1 MAEKPQNIPLVG
13 FGGLHEASPDEAEYL
28 TGLGFDVAKPE
39 DIEFYEPAQQAIG
52 LVEAG
57 GRALFGPLATATEI
71 ALGAEPERIKKRE
84 EISVGKELST
94 AIELGGLVLPG
105 IAMTKAASLAAKGAQ
120 VPNYLSRLATASKF
134 TMAGAGELAA
144 SSAAAGIEG
153 QIARLATKYGIEN
166 AVFGAA
172 DEVDKILLSD
182 EPQDALQNA
191 QNVITGS
198 GLSFLIGAGL
208 GAGVGKVSELWKA
221 TKGGKT
227 ARVLE
232 QIQKDADQVITEADT
247 LAQSN
252 IPPQAVPPTA
262 QEFSNITK
270 ESIKT
275 AEDLNNVVEGL
286 PSLEAL
292 PLEKR
297 KIVEEAA
304 ERLRQQG
311 LLLIEPHKG
320 MLRALEDTQAMNFLN
335 AVKERGDKLAKNQI
349 IYEQHVKKQS
359 VDGINNTITSLSKN
373 PVKDKLDAGQKFI
386 DLVSTQY
393 QKTKDGFESFFSR
406 FDKAASNKLDDI
418 ATLGESLQQSIP
430 SVMNALQVTENGIIK
445 LVPYTADLGISRP
458 TYQAVKDIVKALN
471 KEEITIGQVRNLR
484 KSIDDFLSKDI
495 SGQARLELSRL
506 KSSLMD
512 IIENQISK
520 IDSSLEVRKNF
531 AAYRQNELFRESLEK
546 LLNGRFGA
554 EGVLEKQIK
563 PENVLKMLFSNTVS
577 VNDAKRLLG
586 DKWNEVLADY
596 LAMVADAATDKTTG
610 VFSSANFKNFL
621 KNKESVLKVAFE
633 GQEQKLQNLI
643 DYTTLMRT
651 ISDRAP
657 ANPSRTAP
665 TLLELGKQLL
675 GIGNIFNPATAA
687 EKVGD
692 LALLKL
698 NEKATKE
705 GFEKLLQDKSAKT
718 GIGMYRF
725 LESAKGV
732 SASGFEAMQQFLKE
746 SAKGAYLV
754 KDSVKSIFNDDKKS
768 PVKPPS
774 ERDLKSLDNKMLRME
789 QSLENVLDASGDI
802 GYYLPEQDT
811 ALGIINTRVMQYLA
825 TQRPGIKQSGLL
837 NEPRNPTKSDQQKY
851 YRTLQI
857 AEQPAIVLKRIKEGT
872 LISSDVKDL
881 KTMYPETYNY
891 FLNNLT
897 EEIID
902 KKSQN
907 KPIPFRIRKS
917 LSLFTGMPLDTTLQ
931 PQSIQAAQA
940 TYQPQQQPQPQG
952 LPQMAKKSSR
962 KSQLPNLTETDQ
974 QRRMLNR

>member
-13 FGGLHEASPDEAEYL
+13 FGGLHESSPEEAEYL

-39 DIEFYEPAQQAIG
+39 DIEFYEPAQQTIG

-71 ALGAEPERIKKRE
+71 ALGASPERIKKRE

-105 IAMTKAASLAAKGAQ
+105 LAMTKAASLAAKGAQ

-144 SSAAAGIEG
+144 SSAAIGIEG
-153 QIARLATKYGIEN
+153 QVARLATKYGIEN
-166 AVFGAA
+166 AIFGAA

-198 GLSFLIGAGL
+198 GLSFLIGAGV

-232 QIQKDADQVITEADT
+232 QLQKDADQVVTQTDT
-247 LAQSN
+247 LAQSGV
-252 IPPQAVPPTA
+252 PPQTVPPTA

-275 AEDLNNVVEGL
+275 AEDLKNVVEGL
-286 PSLEAL
+286 PNLESL

-297 KIVEEAA
+297 KIVEDAA

-311 LLLIEPHKG
+311 LLKIEPHEG
-320 MLRALEDTQAMNFLN
+320 MLKALEDVQSMNVLN
-335 AVKERGDKLAKNQI
+335 ATKERGDDLAKAQI
-349 IYEQHVKKQS
+349 AFEQHVKKQS
-359 VDGINNTITSLSKN
+359 VDGINDIIVGLNKN
-373 PVKDKLDAGQKFI
+373 PTKDKLDGGQKFI
-386 DLVSTQY
+386 EFVRDIY
-393 QKTKDGFESFFSR
+393 QKRKKGFEAFFSK
-406 FDKAASNKLDDI
+406 FDNAATNKLDDI
-418 ATLGESLQQSIP
+418 ATLGQSLEQSIP
-430 SVMNALQVTENGIIK
+430 GIVNALQVTENGIIK
-445 LVPYTADLGISRP
+445 LVPYSADLGISRE
-458 TYQAVKDIVKALN
+458 THKAVKDIVKSLN
-471 KEEITIGQVRNLR
+471 KESLTIGQVRNLR
-484 KSIDDFLSKDI
+484 KSLDDFLAKEI
-495 SGQARLELSRL
+495 SGTARLELTKL

-512 IIENQISK
+512 VIENEISK
-520 IDSSLEVRKNF
+520 IDPSLEVRETF
-531 AAYRQNELFRESLEK
+531 AAYRQNELYRESLEK
-546 LLNGRFGA
+546 MLGGRFGA
-554 EGVLEKQIK
+554 EGVLEKQII
-563 PENVLKMLFSNTVS
+563 PENVIKRLFSNTVS

-586 DKWNEVLADY
+586 NKWNDVLGDY
-596 LAMVADAATDKTTG
+596 IAMVADAATDKTTG

-621 KNKESVLKVAFE
+621 KSKEAILKIAFE

-651 ISDRAP
+651 ISDRMP

-665 TLLELGKQLL
+665 TLLELGKQFL
-675 GIGNIFNPATAA
+675 GIGNLFNQATIA
-687 EKVGD
+687 EKVKD

-698 NEKATKE
+698 NEKATKQ
-705 GFEKLLQDKSAKT
+705 GFEQLLQNKAAKP
-718 GIGMYRF
+718 GLGMYRF
-725 LESAKGV
+725 LESAKGI

-754 KDSVKSIFNDDKKS
+754 KDSVKSIFSEDKKS
-768 PVKPPS
+768 PVKLPNDKAL
-774 ERDLKSLDNKMLRME
+774 RGLDNKMLHME

-857 AEQPAIVLKRIKEGT
+857 AEQPAVVLKRIKEGT

-881 KTMYPETYNY
+881 KSMYPETYNY

-940 TYQPQQQPQPQG
+940 TYQPQQQPQSQ

-962 KSQLPNLTETDQ
+962 VSKLPSLTETDQ
-974 QRRMLNR
+974 QRRMLNK